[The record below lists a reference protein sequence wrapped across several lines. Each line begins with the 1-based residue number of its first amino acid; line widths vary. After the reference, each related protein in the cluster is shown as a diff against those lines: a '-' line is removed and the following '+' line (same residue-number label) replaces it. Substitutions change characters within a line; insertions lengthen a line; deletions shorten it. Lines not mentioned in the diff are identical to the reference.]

1 MKKFFLT
8 PVLTLLAVIFLAVPL
23 AFADD
28 NEDFVNKASKVDV
41 LEMELSKLA
50 LEKSQ
55 NPSVKKFAQRMIDDH
70 TKMGDDLKS
79 AVAAA
84 GMKPE
89 TIITAVD
96 PSHQR
101 MIDNI
106 SKQTGTDFDKSY
118 AKAQLKVHDKMVN
131 LFQNYSK
138 KGENAALKDFAAKH
152 LPMILDHQESAKQL
166 KASL

>member
-8 PVLTLLAVIFLAVPL
+8 PMLSLLAVIFVAVPL

-28 NEDFVNKASKVDV
+28 NEDFVNKASKGDAF
-41 LEMELSKLA
+41 EMEISKLA

-55 NPSVKKFAQRMIDDH
+55 NPSVKKFAQRMVDDH
-70 TKMGDDLKS
+70 AKMGEELKS

-84 GMKPE
+84 SLKPE
-89 TIITAVD
+89 TIITTVD
-96 PSHQR
+96 SSHQR

-106 SKQTGTDFDKSY
+106 SKETGADFDKSY

-131 LFQNYSK
+131 LFQDYSK
-138 KGENAALKDFAAKH
+138 KGENAALKDFAVKH
-152 LPMILDHQESAKQL
+152 LPMLLDHQESAKQL